1 MTKNGRPWGG
11 RTQKMRPDRE
21 CDSRTVCT
29 EAGRNSFHPHQK
41 RNRRIYTG
49 EDGQMKIVAVVFDMD
64 GVLFDT
70 ERIGVQSWTE
80 AAEPTGLQ
88 NAYEIARMCIGR
100 TIPGTKEVFMAEA
113 EKQGIVLDFEK
124 LHADC
129 SRRIFERRRG
139 TGCRRSRGYMKS
151 SNIFM
156 RKDSCCIGIFQQK
169 SDGAQSSG
177 EVRDH
182 RLFQKIVTGDM
193 VTHGKPSPDIYLKAC
208 EELGAAPEEVIA
220 IEDSFNG
227 IRSASAAG
235 LHPIMVPD
243 QLQPTEEILLLA
255 EAKCDS
261 LLDVKQLLEDKY
273 LK

>member
-1 MTKNGRPWGG
+1 MHWKNHSGNQRSLHGRSRKAGNSVG
-11 RTQKMRPDRE
+11 FRE
-21 CDSRTVCT
+21 TACRLQQTDLRK
-29 EAGRNSFHPHQK
+29 G
-41 RNRRIYTG
+41 G
-49 EDGQMKIVAVVFDMD
+49 EDGLPEKPRVHEILEYLHEKKIPVALASSSKKAT
-64 GVLFDT
+64 VLSHL
-70 ERIGVQSWTE
+70 EKSGI
-80 AAEPTGLQ
+80 TG
-88 NAYEIARMCIGR
+88 Y
-100 TIPGTKEVFMAEA
+100 
-113 EKQGIVLDFEK
+113 
-124 LHADC
+124 
-129 SRRIFERRRG
+129 
-139 TGCRRSRGYMKS
+139 
-151 SNIFM
+151 
-156 RKDSCCIGIFQQK
+156 
-169 SDGAQSSG
+169 
-177 EVRDH
+177 
-182 RLFQKIVTGDM
+182 FQKIVTGDM

>member
-1 MTKNGRPWGG
+1 
-11 RTQKMRPDRE
+11 
-21 CDSRTVCT
+21 
-29 EAGRNSFHPHQK
+29 
-41 RNRRIYTG
+41 
-49 EDGQMKIVAVVFDMD
+49 MKIVAVVFDMD

-70 ERIGVQSWTE
+70 ERIGVQCWTE

-88 NAYEIARMCIGR
+88 NAREIARMCIGR
-100 TIPGTKEVFMAEA
+100 TIPGTKEVFMEEA
-113 EKQGIVLDFEK
+113 AKQGVALDFEK
-124 LHADC
+124 LHEDC
-129 SRRIFERRRG
+129 ARLILEKEERDGLPVKPGVHEILEYLYERKIPVALATSSKKDIVLSHLEK
-139 TGCRRSRGYMKS
+139 TGITKYFR
-151 SNIFM
+151 
-156 RKDSCCIGIFQQK
+156 
-169 SDGAQSSG
+169 
-177 EVRDH
+177 
-182 RLFQKIVTGDM
+182 KIVTGDM
-193 VTHGKPSPDIYLKAC
+193 VSHGKPAPDIYIKAC
-208 EELGAAPEEVIA
+208 EELEAAPENVIA

>member
-1 MTKNGRPWGG
+1 MLSHLEKSG
-11 RTQKMRPDRE
+11 
-21 CDSRTVCT
+21 
-29 EAGRNSFHPHQK
+29 
-41 RNRRIYTG
+41 ITG
-49 EDGQMKIVAVVFDMD
+49 
-64 GVLFDT
+64 
-70 ERIGVQSWTE
+70 
-80 AAEPTGLQ
+80 
-88 NAYEIARMCIGR
+88 Y
-100 TIPGTKEVFMAEA
+100 
-113 EKQGIVLDFEK
+113 
-124 LHADC
+124 
-129 SRRIFERRRG
+129 
-139 TGCRRSRGYMKS
+139 
-151 SNIFM
+151 
-156 RKDSCCIGIFQQK
+156 
-169 SDGAQSSG
+169 
-177 EVRDH
+177 
-182 RLFQKIVTGDM
+182 FQKIVTGDM

>member
-1 MTKNGRPWGG
+1 
-11 RTQKMRPDRE
+11 
-21 CDSRTVCT
+21 
-29 EAGRNSFHPHQK
+29 
-41 RNRRIYTG
+41 
-49 EDGQMKIVAVVFDMD
+49 MKIVAVVFDMD

-169 SDGAQSSG
+169 ATVLSHLEKSG
-177 EVRDH
+177 ITGYFRRSLPEIWSRMVSHH
-182 RLFQKIVTGDM
+182 RI
-193 VTHGKPSPDIYLKAC
+193 SI
-208 EELGAAPEEVIA
+208 
-220 IEDSFNG
+220 
-227 IRSASAAG
+227 
-235 LHPIMVPD
+235 
-243 QLQPTEEILLLA
+243 
-255 EAKCDS
+255 
-261 LLDVKQLLEDKY
+261 
-273 LK
+273 